1 MWRTSPRSTA
11 GGARLAGA
19 ALAVITM
26 VTGAIAV
33 SAAPASAVAA
43 PFTVNNQ
50 SASNSTSPKTI
61 VASCPSGTRLYG
73 VSPYLVNGLG
83 DVTLDDVRPDAGLT
97 SATVA
102 AYENGSTGQAW
113 AVGVDAICGSPTAN
127 LQRVAVTSA
136 SNSSSPK
143 TVSATCPSGTRL
155 YGLGAELTGAVGNVF
170 FDDMR
175 PSTGLTSVTIA
186 AYENGSYG
194 STWNVTAY
202 AICANPAA
210 TMTMVSSTGPTDS
223 QSPKDERVTC
233 PSGTHLH
240 GVGGELTGAVGNV
253 TMEDLQVTAALV
265 GNDVKAYENGAYG
278 SSWRITAYGI
288 CSS

>member
-1 MWRTSPRSTA
+1 MWRSSPRSTT
-11 GGARLAGA
+11 GGTRLAGA

-26 VTGAIAV
+26 AAGAIAV

-50 SASNSTSPKTI
+50 SASNSSSPKTI
-61 VASCPSGTRLYG
+61 VASCPSGSRLYG
-73 VSPYLVNGLG
+73 VSPYVVDGLG
-83 DVTLDDVRPDAGLT
+83 DVTLDDVRPNAGLT
-97 SATVA
+97 SATVT
-102 AYENGSTGQAW
+102 AYENGSTSQSW

-127 LQRVAVTSA
+127 LQRVAATSA

-143 TVSATCPSGTRL
+143 VISATCPSGTRL
-155 YGLGAELTGAVGNVF
+155 YGLGAELNGAVGNVF

-175 PSTGLTSVTIA
+175 PNTGLTSVTIA

-194 STWNVTAY
+194 SNWTVTAY
-202 AICANPAA
+202 AICASPAA
-210 TMTMVSSTGPTDS
+210 TMTRVSSTGPTDS
-223 QSPKDERVTC
+223 QSPKDERVSC
-233 PSGTHLH
+233 PSGTHIH
-240 GVGGELTGAVGNV
+240 GVGGELTGAIGNV
-253 TMEDLQVTAALV
+253 TMEDLQVTAALTS
-265 GNDVKAYENGAYG
+265 NSVKAYENGVYS